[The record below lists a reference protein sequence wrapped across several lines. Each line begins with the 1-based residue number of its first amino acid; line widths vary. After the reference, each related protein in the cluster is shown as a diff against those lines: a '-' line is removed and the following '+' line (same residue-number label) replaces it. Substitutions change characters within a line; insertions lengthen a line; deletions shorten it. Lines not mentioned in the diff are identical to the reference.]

1 MEKIYRLSIYLLLVS
16 SFLISGCGTAYK
28 AAVDERNIKTQATD
42 EKIEMAIRAK
52 IAESDKVKFFD
63 ISTYCFYGD
72 VYLVGEYEI
81 ASQKDEAVKL
91 AKEVEGVRSV
101 TTYFLQKKKGD
112 VCGATDNLGLVA
124 KVKAKLIKDTDIW
137 STNIKIKSIQ
147 CNIVL
152 LGIVG
157 SQNEIDKAVL
167 HAKSVTSVRSVK
179 SYLKVAK

>member
-1 MEKIYRLSIYLLLVS
+1 MERIYRLLFCLL
-16 SFLISGCGTAYK
+16 LISGFLSSGCSIAYK
-28 AAVDERNIKTQATD
+28 AAVDERNIKTQAQD
-42 EKIEMAIRAK
+42 EKIEMAIRTK

-72 VYLVGEYEI
+72 VYLVGEYDI
-81 ASQKDEAVKL
+81 ASQKDEAIKL
-91 AKEVEGVRSV
+91 AKKVEGVRSV
-101 TTYFLQKKKGD
+101 TPYFLKKKEKD
-112 VCGATDNLGLVA
+112 LCGTTDNLGLLA

-147 CNIVL
+147 CNLVL
-152 LGIVG
+152 LGIIG

-167 HAKSVTSVRSVK
+167 HAKSVSGVRSVK